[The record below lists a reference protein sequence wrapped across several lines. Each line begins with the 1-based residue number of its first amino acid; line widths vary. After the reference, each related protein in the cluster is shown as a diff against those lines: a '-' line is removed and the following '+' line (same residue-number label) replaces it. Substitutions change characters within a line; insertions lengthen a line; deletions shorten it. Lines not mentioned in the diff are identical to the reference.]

1 MDKLVKKKKRGRI
14 YIYIYIME
22 YYSAMREKDI
32 LPFVTIW
39 MEIEGVMLSEINQTK
54 KNTYCMISLTCII

>member
-1 MDKLVKKKKRGRI
+1 
-14 YIYIYIME
+14 ME

-32 LPFVTIW
+32 LPFVMTW

>member
-1 MDKLVKKKKRGRI
+1 MDKWVKKKKRQN
-14 YIYIYIME
+14 IYIME

-32 LPFVTIW
+32 VPFVMTW